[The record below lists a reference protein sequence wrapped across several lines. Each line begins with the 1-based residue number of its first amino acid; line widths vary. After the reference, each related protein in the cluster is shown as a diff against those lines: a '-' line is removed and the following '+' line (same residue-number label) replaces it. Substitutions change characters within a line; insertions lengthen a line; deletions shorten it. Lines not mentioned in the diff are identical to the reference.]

1 MGARL
6 GDRGCRDGAATSIT
20 WAAIFLTSSLSPSGL
35 GLCSW
40 INSLTLFIALG
51 VEVKKIDQGYR
62 YPGTHIVNIDGR
74 NLPTG
79 IYFYQLR
86 AGNFVK
92 TQKMSLIK

>member
-1 MGARL
+1 MY
-6 GDRGCRDGAATSIT
+6 I
-20 WAAIFLTSSLSPSGL
+20 
-35 GLCSW
+35 
-40 INSLTLFIALG
+40 SLTLYNTLG

-62 YPGTHIVNIDGR
+62 SAGTHMISIDASD
-74 NLPTG
+74 LAAG